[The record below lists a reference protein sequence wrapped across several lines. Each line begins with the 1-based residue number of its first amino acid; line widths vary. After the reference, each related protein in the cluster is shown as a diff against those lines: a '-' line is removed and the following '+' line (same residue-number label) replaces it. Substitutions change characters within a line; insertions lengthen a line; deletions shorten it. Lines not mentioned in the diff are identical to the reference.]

1 MLLISPIRTYSPMPE
16 GTARAVGAM
25 LAKLPELQA
34 EGLLARFASDVDV
47 DVESMRTFDA
57 EEALWIVREC
67 GTHLLLG
74 APELN
79 THASDLKVFVEI
91 AGGVRY
97 TDNKRRTFHV
107 NRGEIREVTA
117 KQAEQIGARML
128 RDAARA
134 HAA

>member
-1 MLLISPIRTYSPMPE
+1 MLLISPIRTYSPMTE

-47 DVESMRTFDA
+47 DIESMRSFDA
-57 EEALWIVREC
+57 EEALWIVREW

-91 AGGVRY
+91 ASGLRY
-97 TDNKRRTFHV
+97 PDDKRRTFHV
-107 NRGEIREVTA
+107 NRGEIREITA
-117 KQAEQIGARML
+117 KQAADIGARMI
-128 RDAARA
+128 RDGARA
-134 HAA
+134 AA